1 MDNESGDRKKE
12 RDAVFKYFISR
23 KDILIPLLQF
33 AVERLRGPEMRKKL
47 ENALEKE
54 EGGNRIRCL
63 NTESS
68 SLSNGR
74 IIYDSLFDVDLPDG
88 DGFMLRVDVEEQL
101 YGTTAYPLEARAAYY
116 LGRMMSDQKNTDF
129 RNDNYGDIRKVVSV
143 WIMLDS
149 PQYLWNT
156 AYATETEL
164 VQFCGEPRGGDNR
177 RFDFFQMVVINV
189 PPDHCEPA
197 EPVLGIFSTLFSNS
211 MKKEEITEKL
221 KEDFKIVVDDEF
233 TEELGK
239 LIATREGDRNYYY
252 DKGLADGRVE
262 GRAEGIAEGRAEGR
276 AEYREELVR
285 YYADR
290 VRSRIASGM
299 TREEAV
305 ESLSMPDFVLGQV
318 LAELDS
324 TD

>member
-33 AVERLRGPEMRKKL
+33 AVERLRGPEMKEKL

-129 RNDNYGDIRKVVSV
+129 RRRHEIREHLFLKENERVGRKV
-143 WIMLDS
+143 L
-149 PQYLWNT
+149 L
-156 AYATETEL
+156 
-164 VQFCGEPRGGDNR
+164 
-177 RFDFFQMVVINV
+177 
-189 PPDHCEPA
+189 
-197 EPVLGIFSTLFSNS
+197 
-211 MKKEEITEKL
+211 
-221 KEDFKIVVDDEF
+221 VDDIVTTGETLKSCSDIL
-233 TEELGK
+233 TEAGHEVCILTLCYNK
-239 LIATREGDRNYYY
+239 RFL
-252 DKGLADGRVE
+252 
-262 GRAEGIAEGRAEGR
+262 
-276 AEYREELVR
+276 
-285 YYADR
+285 
-290 VRSRIASGM
+290 
-299 TREEAV
+299 
-305 ESLSMPDFVLGQV
+305 
-318 LAELDS
+318 
-324 TD
+324 